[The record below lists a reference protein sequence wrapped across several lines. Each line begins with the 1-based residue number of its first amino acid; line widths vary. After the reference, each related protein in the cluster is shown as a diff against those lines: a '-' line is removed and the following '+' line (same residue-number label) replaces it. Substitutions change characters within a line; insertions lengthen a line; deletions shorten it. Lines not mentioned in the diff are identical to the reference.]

1 MFQQSANDQQIT
13 SQQITPQ
20 QITPQQL
27 TTQHHSYVALN
38 PPLRYS
44 IPAQQ
49 QAPNFVYLPQHQPQ
63 LQQLPSAQS
72 FVQGTLSGQLP
83 GQVQLPI
90 RVQVPGQN
98 VTTGITSAPPASPHT
113 PLHPSALGTY
123 GQSLHLL
130 STAQSIP
137 TQASPSSMTDLVT
150 PTKSSASENVQTS
163 PGEDYFVL
171 TLSSK
176 DFYSPQVQDFLKSSR
191 PAESP
196 SPIKGEIQQVQ
207 QDKTNAPVPVES
219 TEITVKS
226 KGTKTRKQLQM
237 SPNEPFIPK
246 LVKDIKKEPE
256 DIEDDDVVF
265 VDQEG
270 DAPPGIPSQPP
281 PKMTAEEA
289 NGKRL
294 TDGLVT
300 I

>member
-1 MFQQSANDQQIT
+1 M
-13 SQQITPQ
+13 
-20 QITPQQL
+20 
-27 TTQHHSYVALN
+27 
-38 PPLRYS
+38 RYS

-90 RVQVPGQN
+90 GVQVPGQN

-113 PLHPSALGTY
+113 PCHPSALGTY
-123 GQSLHLL
+123 GQSSHLL
-130 STAQSIP
+130 STAQSVP
-137 TQASPSSMTDLVT
+137 TQASPSSTTDPVT
-150 PTKSSASENVQTS
+150 PTKSGASENVQMS
-163 PGEDYFVL
+163 PGKDYFVL

-191 PAESP
+191 PVESP

-237 SPNEPFIPK
+237 SPNELFIPK
-246 LVKDIKKEPE
+246 PVKDIKKEPE
-256 DIEDDDVVF
+256 DMEDDDVVF
-265 VDQEG
+265 VDQG
-270 DAPPGIPSQPP
+270 DAPPRIPSQPP

-300 I
+300 ILIISK